1 MSQNNQAGILK
12 KLLLRKKKS
21 GRLVSAWIALCI
33 GCTLLLVS
41 VIIWSCFQDLLSGKS
56 GEDSLGATF
65 LTISK
70 KVDDVSMAQKGS
82 TQILSDD
89 IAVIKTAP
97 QVQDVGLLTPANFK
111 VAASLG
117 SGQMSFYTLL
127 FLESAPDRFMDKMPE
142 TWKWQEGD
150 NTIPIILS
158 RDFLNMYN
166 YIFAPSQ
173 GLPLLS
179 EQSVKAIGFKLTMG
193 EGPNQVDYR
202 AQVEGF
208 SDRISSVLVPQSFID
223 YGNQKFSPGSVG
235 KASRMII
242 KVGDPSDKNFV
253 TFLEKNNYTTNAEQ
267 LRFSKMR
274 SIVEVVSGATGILAL
289 LLMAIG
295 TLVFVL
301 FIELTMA
308 QAQESVRLLL
318 QIGYSPKKLSRFLI
332 SKYIPIMLSALL
344 AALLIASS
352 FQFFAAQKLNS
363 LQLKI
368 NPFPGLYVWTAVIFS
383 AIVLL
388 LQINQSIKKA
398 INTKI

>member
-1 MSQNNQAGILK
+1 MSSNNREGILK
-12 KLLLRKKKS
+12 KLLLRNSKK
-21 GRLVSAWIALCI
+21 GRLYSAWIALCI

-41 VIIWSCFQDLLSGKS
+41 VMIWSTFQDILKGKTS
-56 GEDSLGATF
+56 QDSLGSTF
-65 LTISK
+65 LTVSK
-70 KVDDVSMAQKGS
+70 VVDDASMANKER
-82 TQILSDD
+82 TQIQAEDL
-89 IAVIKTAP
+89 VQIKQAP

-111 VAASLG
+111 VSASLG
-117 SGQMSFYTLL
+117 SGPMSFYTLL
-127 FLESAPDRFMDKMPE
+127 FLEAAPDRFMDQMPE

-179 EQSVKAIGFKLTMG
+179 EQTVKALGFTLTMG
-193 EGPNQVDYR
+193 EGVNQVNYR

-223 YGNQKFSPGSVG
+223 FGNKKFGANS
-235 KASRMII
+235 ATNISRVII
-242 KVGDPSDKNFV
+242 KVADPSDKNF
-253 TFLEKNNYTTNAEQ
+253 TNFLEANHYTTNAEQ

-274 SIVEVVSGATGILAL
+274 SIVEVVSGATGVLAL

-295 TLVFVL
+295 ALVFIL

-308 QAQESVRLLL
+308 QAEASVQLLL

-332 SKYIPIMLSALL
+332 GKYIPIMLSALL
-344 AALLIASS
+344 VAVLIAMLI
-352 FQFFAAQKLNS
+352 QFFAAQKLNN
-363 LQLKI
+363 LQLHI
-368 NPFPGLYVWTAVIFS
+368 PSIPSMYVWCAVGIS
-383 AIVLL
+383 TLVLL
-388 LQINQSIKKA
+388 WQISRSIYRA
-398 INTKI
+398 ITAS

>member
-1 MSQNNQAGILK
+1 MIRDNQAGILK
-12 KLLLRKKKS
+12 KLLLGNAKN
-21 GRLVSAWIALCI
+21 GRLISAWIALCI
-33 GCTLLLVS
+33 GCTLLLLS
-41 VIIWSCFQDLLSGKS
+41 VMIWSAFQDLLKGKS
-56 GEDSLGATF
+56 SHDSLGSTF

-70 KVDDVSMAQKGS
+70 QVDDAAMADKKS
-82 TQILSDD
+82 TQIPAADLDR
-89 IAVIKTAP
+89 IRQAP

-127 FLESAPDRFMDKMPE
+127 FLEAAPDRFMDQLPGS
-142 TWKWQEGD
+142 WKWQEGD
-150 NTIPIILS
+150 HTLPLILS

-179 EQSVKAIGFKLTMG
+179 EQSVKALGFTLTMG
-193 EGPNQVDYR
+193 EGAEAVNFR

-223 YGNQKFSPGSVG
+223 YGNRKFAVNSSVTI
-235 KASRMII
+235 SRVIL
-242 KVGDPSDKNFV
+242 KVADPSDQHFV
-253 TFLEKNNYTTNAEQ
+253 SFLEENKYTANAEQ

-274 SIVEVVSGATGILAL
+274 SIVEVVSAATGVLAL

-295 TLVFVL
+295 TLVFIL

-308 QAQESVRLLL
+308 QAQASVKLLL
-318 QIGYSPKKLSRFLI
+318 QLGYSPRKLSRFLVV
-332 SKYIPIMLSALL
+332 KYIPVMLSALL
-344 AALLIASS
+344 VALGISS
-352 FQFFAAQKLNS
+352 LLQFFAAQKLADIQ
-363 LQLKI
+363 LQI
-368 NPFPGLYVWTAVIFS
+368 TAYPGMYVWFAAGIS

-388 LQINQSIKKA
+388 WRINGSIRKA
-398 INTKI
+398 ITS